1 MRYASAPV
9 HLRVLGA
16 RPRDGPRDR
25 VDSAVSLVRLSMAF
39 ATIVAAHTPVAAQSA
54 SDRPVGEPA
63 AELTGKIVGRLHER
77 VLPLNGAL
85 VEVRTSSFRV
95 VAETDSTGR
104 YSFRDLRP
112 GRVVL
117 RASYPGH
124 ETVSV
129 RVQTSGSGVVRV
141 DLELE
146 AAPLSVEGVAVEGAR
161 GARAT
166 PSASS
171 PHTVD
176 PDRAGYDPEV
186 EVGVLE
192 ISPSIGASAIA
203 DAVQALPGND
213 PANPSDVLFMRGN
226 SSDLKLVL
234 LDGVPV
240 FTPFHVAGLI
250 RSFEPSVLDEA
261 TLHVGGAPAR
271 FDGGLTHI
279 LDLRTRS
286 ARRDRFRATGS
297 LDLLSASAA
306 AEVPLGRRAGAIVS
320 TRTLHDLGS
329 EPLGS
334 EGPYGYADALLS
346 VQVDPATG
354 HRLRATGFS
363 NGESVR
369 LNFNGPGG
377 DAEWHNRAGSIS
389 YRAPIGDAE
398 VSLTG
403 GASRYDAQLPL
414 QPSAPGGGVGGRE
427 LLASARQDHARM
439 VGEIQWGS
447 PSHPL
452 RAGVSVERIDAWL
465 SARAL
470 DESVR
475 TDSRGRSNA
484 IGLYAEATRPVTS
497 GLTVRAGLRADAYS
511 GDGPRLSPRA
521 TIFWELGSDAMVSI
535 AAGRYHQVTRT
546 PDSRLDET
554 LTAFADRPTGPGELL
569 PVATSDH
576 LVLGLDQRVG
586 DGTIVGIQGFWKRF
600 EGLVGAERESIRNSG
615 LDLRVLA
622 DRPAGAVWIGYG
634 LSWFWSARDLSGQP
648 TDFAG
653 RHILSAGA
661 SSSLAGPFHGEV
673 RLAYGAGL
681 PTTSVPFGSASD
693 AVAAPSSPPGLERLS
708 PPEAEPPILPSLDE
722 SFLRLDLEVH
732 AVVER
737 DWGGRPWRIRPYLK
751 LMNALDRRDA
761 LFYLFQRWRP
771 DSVTPLAERPVIPV
785 VGIAFAF

>member
-1 MRYASAPV
+1 MRYASVPIHPCV
-9 HLRVLGA
+9 SGT
-16 RPRDGPRDR
+16 RPRQGPARR
-25 VDSAVSLVRLSMAF
+25 VGSGSVLLGCSMAL
-39 ATIVAAHTPVAAQSA
+39 ATIVAAHAPAAAQSA
-54 SDRPVGEPA
+54 SEPPGDEAA
-63 AELTGKIVGRLHER
+63 AELMGTIVGRLHER

-85 VEVRTSSFRV
+85 VEVHTPSSRLV
-95 VAETDSTGR
+95 VETDSAGR
-104 YSFRDLRP
+104 YSFPDLRP

-129 RVQTSGSGVVRV
+129 RVQTSASGVVSV

-146 AAPLSVEGVAVEGAR
+146 AAPLSVPGVDVEGTR
-161 GARAT
+161 GSHGAS
-166 PSASS
+166 PSSGEVAES
-171 PHTVD
+171 
-176 PDRAGYDPEV
+176 AGSAHDPEV
-186 EVGVLE
+186 EVGILE
-192 ISPSIGASAIA
+192 ISPSVGASAMA

-226 SSDLKLVL
+226 SSELKLVL

-240 FTPFHVAGLI
+240 FTPFHVAGLM
-250 RSFEPSVLDEA
+250 RSFEPSVLGEA
-261 TLHVGGAPAR
+261 TLHAGGAPAR

-279 LDLRTRS
+279 LDLRTRT
-286 ARRDRFRATGS
+286 ARRDRFRATAS
-297 LDLLSASAA
+297 VDLLSAAAA
-306 AEVPLGRRAGAIVS
+306 AEVPLGRRAGAILS
-320 TRTLHDLGS
+320 TRTLHDVGR
-329 EPLGS
+329 EPLSG
-334 EGPYGYADALLS
+334 ERPYGYADALLS
-346 VQVDPATG
+346 VQVDPADG

-363 NGESVR
+363 NSESVR
-369 LNFNGPGG
+369 LDFDGPPG
-377 DAEWHNRAGSIS
+377 DAEWRNRAASVS
-389 YRAPIGDAE
+389 YRAPVGGAE

-403 GASRYDAQLPL
+403 GASRYDARLPL
-414 QPSAPGGGVGGRE
+414 QPSSAGGGPRPSE
-427 LLASARQDHARM
+427 ILASARQDHARM
-439 VGEIQWGS
+439 LGEIRWGT
-447 PSHPL
+447 PSAPV

-470 DESVR
+470 DGSAS
-475 TDSRGRSNA
+475 TDSRSRSNT
-484 IGLYAEATRPVTS
+484 IGLYAEATRNVLA
-497 GLTVRAGLRADAYS
+497 GLTIRAGLRADSYS
-511 GDGPRLSPRA
+511 GDAPRLSPRA
-521 TIFWELGSDAMVSI
+521 TIFWEIGSDAMVSI

-554 LTAFADRPTGPGELL
+554 LTAFANRSTGPGELL

-586 DGTIVGIQGFWKRF
+586 DGAIVGIQGFWKRF
-600 EGLVGAERESIRNSG
+600 EGLAGAESESIRNSG

-622 DRPAGAVWIGYG
+622 DRPGGAVWIGYG
-634 LSWFWSARDLSGQP
+634 LSWFWSPHDLSGQP
-648 TDFAG
+648 TEFAG

-661 SSSLAGPFHGEV
+661 SSSLAGPFRGEV

-681 PTTSVPFGSASD
+681 PTTSVPFGSASE
-693 AVAAPSSPPGLERLS
+693 ATAAPASAHGPERASPAQP
-708 PPEAEPPILPSLDE
+708 APPILPSLDE

-737 DWGGRPWRIRPYLK
+737 EWGGRPWRIRPYLK

-785 VGIAFAF
+785 AGIAFAF